1 MHFCQTDLEQHLGTV
16 CVFPDQ
22 KRSGI
27 QCNFPAL
34 KMSQV
39 SVVSLFLLCFV
50 INMIINVFLILILCL
65 FLDNNRSHLMPKVAQ
80 GQNRH
85 RNERAKT
92 MTTCQRNLKI

>member
-27 QCNFPAL
+27 QCNFPTL

-50 INMIINVFLILILCL
+50 IDNMIINVFLIRYILIVCL
-65 FLDNNRSHLMPKVAQ
+65 FLDNNISH
-80 GQNRH
+80 
-85 RNERAKT
+85 
-92 MTTCQRNLKI
+92 I